1 MRQSFRPGVHEA
13 PGRLRGAPL
22 KPCPSNSPPTQIL
35 LETSRLARTSFKWNA
50 ADGASRS
57 RLTLWVA
64 MLRLL
69 RLTSLRPGRD
79 ENSRSPPFGRRHTDF
94 SDALRCFVR
103 SKARTLRH
111 GLQ

>member
-13 PGRLRGAPL
+13 PGRLRGAPQ
-22 KPCPSNSPPTQIL
+22 KPCPSNSPP
-35 LETSRLARTSFKWNA
+35 ARMFNRPSLDRRGFMQNA

-69 RLTSLRPGRD
+69 RLAFVLPRRN
-79 ENSRSPPFGRRHTDF
+79 ENSRNP
-94 SDALRCFVR
+94 
-103 SKARTLRH
+103 
-111 GLQ
+111 GLQPSLC